1 MLAQVLQG
9 YQPYLPFFLIGSI
22 ALAVIAVFLLM
33 VMGRKA
39 VDQARKRQALS
50 RSPDPRPSFAQ
61 RLSGVG
67 TRWQRFK
74 AWVKG
79 LFSRWGW
86 NPTDDC
92 AMSFRQTLSI
102 LKTYLPGRHPEYALP
117 WFMLVGSEKSGKSE
131 ILTDVD
137 LELPLGK
144 PTYSVDSEIS
154 GVSWTFFDRGV
165 VLEVNG
171 ESFLDDDKAISDDAS
186 WTRLLRLLNRF
197 RARRPLDGLVITIP
211 AGELYGS
218 SRLGEAEI
226 LERARHMYTK
236 LWKMQ
241 AILGMRLP
249 VYILV
254 TKCDLI
260 PGFKSFATEVPAESQ
275 GDMFGWS
282 SPYAMDAT
290 YNTGWVDDI
299 FDHLHRSI
307 NRLRAGIFAQGHAR
321 RERDGI
327 LLFPLEFMT
336 LRDSVGAYLNGIFRE
351 SAYHESFFLRGIYFS
366 GKAVTQDGVA
376 LTARGVLE
384 DTQVRAQ
391 GLDEKQARKEHG
403 IFLRD
408 LFDKKIFQEGALAKP
423 VRRVLISTSRLLNFS
438 KAAAALVCAGWLFGI
453 FQNYKDLEVGNQTLM
468 PSLKRINSAM
478 EGIEQQGGYSDTQ
491 QFRDFLNQQ
500 ASSIL
505 DGFANLSPVSSFSF
519 FMPSSWFSPLDD
531 RIQNS
536 YAIAY
541 DHVILPS
548 FYSALL
554 KRIEHTVSVG
564 QIEYKNDLRKPFI
577 NPVQSPSYGLLS
589 DYVRDITDIEKY
601 VAIFNDLDVSSNI
614 QDIGRL
620 VKYLFGQDLPKG
632 FFSHSQYYEGALSR
646 IVDRNIDLSQFRVLA
661 GQKMGVLFKNFIDS
675 AFDVHKNFPL
685 FEKVQNDIDHWTH
698 TGALSHMHA
707 MDLRKLTQNTVAVAD
722 IISSGD
728 LSWIDHTSFEP
739 SVSYAQMLQDI
750 TASHLLG
757 GDLAKEM
764 TRLADAAFSKFKLTL
779 SDLKT
784 RVTGPFFTIVD
795 NHLVG
800 EPSEGLIRVID
811 ALSEF
816 LAEKFMEPINSQ
828 NLVTKL
834 EPGKLLFWD
843 ETALIQAEDVVDAY
857 NEFIATRL
865 PGTLEGLQNLFRI
878 VGRNGTRDR
887 VTALVAQAQ
896 TFQQQPAELVGFSS
910 REILQSQVQN
920 VAAATP
926 HFTKLLGMFEAS
938 AYVEGSVA
946 LRELLVKQNYGILE
960 RIEKLLEAD
969 NLYNGRDEAF
979 EWWDGSPMVGIKA
992 FGVHGIGDMRTYLT
1006 AQRFQIAYL
1015 AKDMA
1020 EPILTLL
1027 SLGYLEDVPYDLP
1040 LATRWSKIASV
1051 LTDYDKQSPGNSL
1064 KLLEQ
1069 FLTYDINELSIENC
1083 DLGDFDGFDA
1093 DGDYFLEV
1101 RNRYAV
1107 TLMNR
1112 CEALRGHRA
1121 VERYN
1126 RAASFFNINLAGRFP
1141 FTKDAGR
1148 STTFE
1153 ADPADVETFFQIY
1166 DSLNK
1171 KDRQIIL
1178 ETSRLAGAQDSL
1190 TEFMNKV
1197 DSVRPLMLASLDRG
1211 MKDQVPHIDIDVSFR
1226 TNRDEEIGGDKIID
1240 WSMDFGTN
1248 QIDFRGRDASGRWQ
1262 VGAPVD
1268 VSLKWAVD
1276 SDSVPVADPRNPA
1289 LEVVGTKA
1297 LFSYRGRWSLI
1308 RLLREHAT
1316 DQSVMDR
1323 SKNPDPQVLQFL
1335 VPTAYNKS
1343 CYQGEPPLA
1352 MDRKSQSARV
1362 YCQIDM
1368 HIPITAEP
1376 DAATGISLKEV
1387 RHLGAPRFPYEAPV
1401 VDAVPSKRLRRN

>member
-9 YQPYLPFFLIGSI
+9 YQPYLPFFLMGSI
-22 ALAVIAVFLLM
+22 ALAVIAVFLLII
-33 VMGRKA
+33 MGRKT

-50 RSPDPRPSFAQ
+50 RSVDPKPGFSQ
-61 RLSGVG
+61 RMSGV
-67 TRWQRFK
+67 TSRWQRFK
-74 AWVKG
+74 LWFKN

-92 AMSFRQTLSI
+92 AMSFRQTLNV

-117 WFMLVGSEKSGKSE
+117 WYMLVGSEQSGKSE
-131 ILTDVD
+131 ILDDVD

-144 PTYSVDSEIS
+144 PKYSVDSQIT
-154 GVSWTFFDRGV
+154 GVNWTFFDRGV

-171 ESFLDDDKAISDDAS
+171 DTFLQDQAVASDEAA
-186 WTRLLRLLNRF
+186 WTRLMRLLNHF
-197 RARRPLDGLVITIP
+197 RARRPLDGIVLTIP
-211 AGELYGS
+211 AGELYGPR
-218 SRLGEAEI
+218 RLNEAAI
-226 LERARHMYTK
+226 LERARHIYTK

-260 PGFKSFATEVPAESQ
+260 PGFKSFATEVPAASY

-290 YNTGWVDDI
+290 YHTGWVDDI
-299 FDHLHRSI
+299 FDHLHRSL
-307 NRLRAGIFAQGHAR
+307 NRLRSSMFAQGHVR

-336 LRDSVGAYLNGIFRE
+336 LRDGVGAYLNGIFKE

-366 GKAVTQDGVA
+366 GKALIHGA
-376 LTARGVLE
+376 GAFTARGVLE
-384 DTQVRAQ
+384 DADVRSQ
-391 GLDEKQARKEHG
+391 GLDPTQVKSERA

-408 LFDKKIFQEGALAKP
+408 LFDKKIFQEGALARP
-423 VRRVLISTSRLLNFS
+423 VRRVLVSTSRLLNFS
-438 KAAAALVCAGWLFGI
+438 KVAAVAIGVGWLFGI
-453 FQNYKDLEVGNQTLM
+453 FHNYQNLDAGNQTLM
-468 PSLKRINSAM
+468 PSLKRIDNAM

-491 QFRDFLNQQ
+491 QFRDFLGQQ

-505 DGFANLSPVSSFSF
+505 EGFANLNPVSSFSF

-531 RIQNS
+531 KIQNS
-536 YAIAY
+536 FAIAY

-554 KRIEHTVSVG
+554 KRIERVVSVG
-564 QIEYKNDLRKPFI
+564 QIDYKNDLRKPFI
-577 NPVQSPSYGLLS
+577 NPVQSPTYRVLS
-589 DYVRDITDIEKY
+589 DYVRDIKDIENY
-601 VAIFNDLDVSSNI
+601 VGIFNELDVSSNI

-620 VKYLFGQDLPKG
+620 VKYLFNQDLPKG
-632 FFSHSQYYEGALSR
+632 FFTHSQYYENALSR
-646 IVDRNIDLSQFRVLA
+646 IVDRNIDLGQFRVAA
-661 GQKMGVLFKNFIDS
+661 GQKMGVLFKNFIES

-685 FEKVQNDIDHWTH
+685 FEKVQTDIDHWTH
-698 TGALSHMHA
+698 TGTLSHMHA
-707 MDLRKLTQNTVAVAD
+707 QDLRKLTQNAVAIAD
-722 IISSGD
+722 IISSGE
-728 LSWIDHTSFEP
+728 LTWLDHTSFEP
-739 SVSYAQMLQDI
+739 SISYSQMLQDVGS
-750 TASHLLG
+750 SHLLG
-757 GDLAKEM
+757 GDLSAEM
-764 TRLADAAFSKFKLTL
+764 TRLADAAFLKFKLAL

-784 RVTGPFFTIVD
+784 KVTGPFFTIVD

-816 LAEKFMEPINSQ
+816 LAEKFMEPTHTH

-843 ETALIQAEDVVDAY
+843 EATLIQAEDVVDAY
-857 NEFIATRL
+857 NDFITTRL
-865 PGTLEGLQNLFRI
+865 PSAMEGLKNLFRI

-887 VTALVAQAQ
+887 VTTLVAQAQ
-896 TFQQQPAELVGFSS
+896 TFQQQPTELVGFSA

-926 HFTKLLGMFEAS
+926 HFTKLLGMFENS
-938 AYVEGSVA
+938 GYIGGSVA

-1006 AQRFQIAYL
+1006 AQRFQIAFL

-1040 LATRWSKIASV
+1040 LASRWSKIAAV

-1093 DGDYFLEV
+1093 AGDYFLEV

-1112 CEALRGHRA
+1112 CEALRGHKA

-1148 STTFE
+1148 STNFE

-1190 TEFMNKV
+1190 SEFMNKV

-1248 QIDFRGRDASGRWQ
+1248 QIDFRGKDAAGRWQ

-1268 VSLKWAVD
+1268 VALRWAVD
-1276 SDSVPVADPRNPA
+1276 SDNVPVADPRNPA
-1289 LEVVGTKA
+1289 LEVVGAKA

-1308 RLLREHAT
+1308 RLLREHAS
-1316 DQSVMDR
+1316 DQSRMDR
-1323 SKNPDPQVLQFL
+1323 SKNPEPQILEFVI
-1335 VPTAYNKS
+1335 PTAYNKS

-1387 RHLGAPRFPYEAPV
+1387 KHLGAPRFPYEAPV
-1401 VDAVPSKRLRRN
+1401 VDAVPVKRLRRN